1 MSSSSRRS
9 PPPATLRPLLAA
21 LALAVALLAALG
33 SGRFA
38 SAAGAVLPGKAKP
51 ATRRTLP
58 APAPPAVVADESTRV
73 AQSMIADLR
82 ALYGGD
88 DNWARIDGFRYYMTY
103 TIPGPGGAPV
113 RTWTEAHFVWVRGV
127 PRARIDIA
135 EDSTIV
141 IVVGDTTKVRR
152 AGAWMTDSLVVAA
165 GRAQALDA
173 LWAWH
178 LPRNLVDPRIR
189 ARQLGASTRGKPVVT
204 RFFFDRP
211 GLERPQ
217 GTVLTVTFAP
227 PTYAMRRLHW
237 FDPRGRA
244 WYVLELADDH
254 QRYGFTWAQ
263 RRTLHASDAAGE
275 AGPVLWTAVLE
286 DFQIEGQM
294 PALVLSPPGAG
305 AGVVAVHAA
314 ADTTARR

>member
-1 MSSSSRRS
+1 MSVRILFLATALALLAVAVSDRFA
-9 PPPATLRPLLAA
+9 PPAAAA
-21 LALAVALLAALG
+21 LA
-33 SGRFA
+33 
-38 SAAGAVLPGKAKP
+38 GKTKSTA
-51 ATRRTLP
+51 RRTVP
-58 APAPPAVVADESTRV
+58 VRVPPAVVADESTRV
-73 AQSMIADLR
+73 AHLMIHDMR

-88 DNWARIDGFRYYMTY
+88 NNWAHIDGFRYYMTY

-113 RTWTEAHFVWVRGV
+113 RTWTESHFVWMHGL

-141 IVVGDTTKVRR
+141 IVAGDTTRVRR
-152 AGAWMTDSLVVAA
+152 ANAWMTDSLVVAA

-178 LPRNLVDPRIR
+178 LPRNLLDPRIR
-189 ARQLGASTRGKPVVT
+189 ARQLTASARGEPVVT
-204 RFFFDRP
+204 RFFYERP

-237 FDPRGRA
+237 FDPRGKA
-244 WYVLELADDH
+244 WYVLELADDR

-263 RRTLHASDAAGE
+263 RRTLHASDPAGE
-275 AGPVLWTAVLE
+275 VGPVLWTAVLE
-286 DFQIEGQM
+286 DFQIEGRM
-294 PALVLSPPGAG
+294 PAIVLSPPGAG
-305 AGVVAVHAA
+305 AGVVAARAA